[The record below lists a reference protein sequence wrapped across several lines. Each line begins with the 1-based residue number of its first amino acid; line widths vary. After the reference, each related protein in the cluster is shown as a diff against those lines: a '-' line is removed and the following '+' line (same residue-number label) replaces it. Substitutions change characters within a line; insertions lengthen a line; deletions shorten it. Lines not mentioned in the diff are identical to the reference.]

1 MRTRLIPKTWTPTGW
16 STRAAVFRKKKK
28 VDIGSTCSEAPD
40 NPRRTAAALTGGHRL
55 EYETR
60 VNRVIDHIRG
70 HLADELSLSTL
81 ARVAAFS
88 PFHFHR
94 VFRAITGETLF
105 GFIHRL
111 RIEKAAGALLNH
123 PDQSVLEIAL
133 DHGFASAATFARAF
147 KTRFGMSATEWR
159 GGGAARWRA
168 RHRRAERNPGKQL
181 RKTGKARGQARP
193 HSRGRRTEERSMSVH
208 VRELPPY
215 HVAYMRYVG
224 PYGAHGIPELWT
236 RFDKWMEAR
245 GLRPEARVTLGVGYD
260 DPRITAAEK
269 CRYDA
274 CVVVPADFLPD
285 RRVNVMDLRGG
296 PCAVATFTGTPIEIT
311 DAWDTSSLPGCRQAP
326 GSPTTARASRSIAAE
341 RWST

>member
-1 MRTRLIPKTWTPTGW
+1 MT
-16 STRAAVFRKKKK
+16 
-28 VDIGSTCSEAPD
+28 D
-40 NPRRTAAALTGGHRL
+40 GHRL
-55 EYETR
+55 EYESR
-60 VNRVIDHIRG
+60 VNRVIDHIRR
-70 HLADELSLSTL
+70 HLAKELSLSTL

-94 VFRAITGETLF
+94 VFGAITGETLF

-111 RIEKAAGALLNH
+111 RIEKAAGALLNR

-159 GGGAARWRA
+159 ADGAGRWRA
-168 RHRRAERNPGKQL
+168 RHRPERNLGKQL
-181 RKTGKARGQARP
+181 RKAGKARGRGRP
-193 HSRGRRTEERSMSVH
+193 HSGGRRIEEPSMSIR

-236 RFDKWMEAR
+236 RFDKWMETR
-245 GLRPEARVTLGVGYD
+245 GLGPEARVTLGVGYD

-274 CVVVPADFLPD
+274 CVVVPADFLLD
-285 RRVNVMDLRGG
+285 RRVNVMDLPGG
-296 PCAVATFTGTPIEIT
+296 PCAVATFTGTADEIT
-311 DAWDTSSLPGCRQAP
+311 DAWDHVFTAWLPASAWQPDDRPCVEVYRGN
-326 GSPTTARASRSIAAE
+326 PTVAAKVGLFRCE
-341 RWST
+341 LCLPVRPL

>member
-1 MRTRLIPKTWTPTGW
+1 M
-16 STRAAVFRKKKK
+16 
-28 VDIGSTCSEAPD
+28 
-40 NPRRTAAALTGGHRL
+40 TGGHRL
-55 EYETR
+55 EYEAR

-111 RIEKAAGALLNH
+111 RIEKAAGTLLND
-123 PDQSVLEIAL
+123 PDQSVLEVAL

-159 GGGAARWRA
+159 AGGAAGWSA
-168 RHRRAERNPGKQL
+168 RHRPERNVGKQL
-181 RKTGKARGQARP
+181 RKTGKARGRGRL
-193 HSRGRRTEERSMSVH
+193 HSRGRRTEERSMSVQ

-245 GLRPEARVTLGVGYD
+245 GLRPEARITLGVGYD
-260 DPRITAAEK
+260 DPRAVRGDDQIQAA
-269 CRYDA
+269 A
-274 CVVVPADFLPD
+274 VAISSALGHAGHPARSQGD
-285 RRVNVMDLRGG
+285 RR
-296 PCAVATFTGTPIEIT
+296 
-311 DAWDTSSLPGCRQAP
+311 
-326 GSPTTARASRSIAAE
+326 RSG
-341 RWST
+341 

>member
-1 MRTRLIPKTWTPTGW
+1 MTG
-16 STRAAVFRKKKK
+16 S
-28 VDIGSTCSEAPD
+28 
-40 NPRRTAAALTGGHRL
+40 NRL

-70 HLADELSLSTL
+70 HLAEELSLSTL

-94 VFRAITGETLF
+94 VFRAITEETLF
-105 GFIHRL
+105 RFIHRL

-123 PDQSVLEIAL
+123 PDQSVLEVAL

-159 GGGAARWRA
+159 SGGAERWRA
-168 RHRRAERNPGKQL
+168 RHRPERRHRPESNPGKQL
-181 RKTGKARGQARP
+181 RKAGKAGGRARL
-193 HSRGRRTEERSMSVH
+193 HSRRRGIEERSMSVH

-224 PYGAHGIPELWT
+224 PYGPHGIPELWT
-236 RFDKWMEAR
+236 RFEKWMEAR
-245 GLRPEARVTLGVGYD
+245 GLGPEARITLGVGYD

-274 CVVVPADFLPD
+274 CVVVPADFVPD
-285 RRVNVMDLRGG
+285 RRVNVMDLSGG
-296 PCAVATFTGTPIEIT
+296 PCAVATYTGSSDGIV
-311 DAWDTSSLPGCRQAP
+311 DAWDRVFAGWLP
-326 GSPTTARASRSIAAE
+326 ASAWQPDDRPCVEVYRGNAIVDPKAGVFTCE
-341 RWST
+341 LCLPVRPL

>member
-1 MRTRLIPKTWTPTGW
+1 M
-16 STRAAVFRKKKK
+16 
-28 VDIGSTCSEAPD
+28 
-40 NPRRTAAALTGGHRL
+40 TGGHRL

-159 GGGAARWRA
+159 GGGAARWSA
-168 RHRRAERNPGKQL
+168 RHRPERNVGKQL
-181 RKTGKARGQARP
+181 RKAGKASRHAGP
-193 HSRGRRTEERSMSVH
+193 HSRGRRTEEPSMSVR

-260 DPRITAAEK
+260 DPRITAAEQ

-274 CVVVPADFLPD
+274 CVVVPADFQAD
-285 RRVNVMDLRGG
+285 RRVNVMDLPGG
-296 PCAVATFTGTPIEIT
+296 PCAVATFTGTADEIT
-311 DAWDTSSLPGCRQAP
+311 DAWDHVFTAWLP
-326 GSPTTARASRSIAAE
+326 ASAWQPDDRPCVE
-341 RWST
+341 VYRGRRDGRREGRRLPL